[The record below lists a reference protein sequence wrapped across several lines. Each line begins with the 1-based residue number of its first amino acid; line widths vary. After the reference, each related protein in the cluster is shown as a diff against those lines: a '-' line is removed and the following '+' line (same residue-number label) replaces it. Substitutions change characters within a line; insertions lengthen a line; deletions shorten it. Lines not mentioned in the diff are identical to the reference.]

1 MITFKQ
7 FLLEEEKKEKKKKDA
22 AEKEIADH
30 ENERTHK
37 SYRASNSIK
46 AKGMGRGI

>member
-7 FLLEEEKKEKKKKDA
+7 FLLEEEKREKKKKD

-46 AKGMGRGI
+46 ANGMGRGI

>member
-1 MITFKQ
+1 MMTFKE
-7 FLLEEEKKEKKKKDA
+7 FLLEEKKKKKK

-46 AKGMGRGI
+46 ATGMGRGIG

>member
-7 FLLEEEKKEKKKKDA
+7 FLLEEEKKKKKRDA
-22 AEKEIADH
+22 AKEMADH

-46 AKGMGRGI
+46 ATGMGI